1 MTKGMAVLAG
11 AAAIFIAGGGLAIA
25 RADELSDMRA
35 NDVLLQQKIDQARAL
50 NGDVPPPAEDGRG
63 SRQGSFPRSFRI
75 PGTETS
81 VRIGGDVTAT
91 VHDSLG
97 R

>member
-1 MTKGMAVLAG
+1 MRVVLAG
-11 AAAIFIAGGGLAIA
+11 ASVLLVAGLGLYPA

-35 NDVLLQQKIDQARAL
+35 NNLLLQQKIDQAHAL
-50 NGDVPPPAEDGRG
+50 NGDAPAAEDGQG
-63 SRQGSFPRSFRI
+63 SLQGSFPGSFRI

-81 VRIGGDVTAT
+81 VRVGGNVTAT

>member
-1 MTKGMAVLAG
+1 MTQGRAVLA
-11 AAAIFIAGGGLAIA
+11 AATAVLLVGSAAS
-25 RADELSDMRA
+25 ADELADLRA
-35 NDVLLQQKIDQARAL
+35 NNLLLQQKIDQARAL
-50 NGDVPPPAEDGRG
+50 NGEAPAPSGPDGQN
-63 SRQGSFPRSFRI
+63 SLQGSFPGSFRV

-81 VRIGGDVTAT
+81 VRVGGNVTAT